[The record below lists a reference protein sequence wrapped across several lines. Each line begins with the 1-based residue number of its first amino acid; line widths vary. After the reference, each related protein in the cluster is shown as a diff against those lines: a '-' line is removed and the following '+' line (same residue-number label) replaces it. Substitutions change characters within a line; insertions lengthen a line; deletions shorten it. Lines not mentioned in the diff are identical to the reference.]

1 MKLARYPKINFNINP
16 INTTIEKRIQM
27 IKFQVVRVFLFL
39 LFITFSL
46 NQVQAQ
52 PNKVNHWE
60 SVVFASDTWKYWVAT
75 TAGPASN
82 WNRSDFQDSNW
93 SSGTGGIGYAD
104 NDDGT
109 VIPSS
114 PTPLAVFIRRSFEIK
129 DTSMIVSAML
139 NMDYDDGFV
148 AYLNGTEIA
157 RANLGIEGVST
168 PFNTFAADHEALNN
182 NSLQPESF
190 LLLKSK
196 LKTCLING
204 TNVLAIQVN
213 NATATSSDLSSNAW
227 FSVGLSSSEIVYRTV
242 PSWFTDPYKEMPGSK
257 LPLIM
262 FRTNNQQ
269 IKADVKI
276 TVDMGVIDNG
286 LGNLNYPTDD
296 WNNYSGKVGIEYRGS
311 SSMMFPKKN
320 MGFETRNADGT
331 NADVALLGLPEE
343 NDWILH
349 GPYSDKTLI
358 RNYLAYNL
366 ALSMGKYAPR
376 TKMCEVYINNVYQ
389 GFYILVEK
397 IKRDK
402 NRVDLA
408 KLEAKDVSGIA
419 LTGGYIVKI
428 DRSADNSYTD
438 GFFSEYDG
446 TGTGGGPQNKKVF
459 YAWSYPDRTEILPA
473 QKDYIT
479 RKIRDFENV
488 MVSWFYNDPN
498 MGYTKVI
505 DVNSFIDYW
514 IMVEIS
520 KNTDGF
526 RLSAYLHK
534 NRDDRD
540 PLIHMG
546 PIWDYDLAFGN
557 ANYLEA
563 ANTWGWNYLVPADGW
578 GNPNWWNKLLNDND
592 FRNKLKCR
600 WLELRSTIL
609 SNNSIG
615 SIIDQATNE
624 VGDAATR
631 NFDKW
636 PIQGVYVWPNPYVGN
651 TYAEDVNYMKDW
663 MLRRLAW
670 IDSYL
675 GGVCSTTGT
684 ETLISQIQVKAFPQ
698 PAADQLTLEVQ
709 NNSAEHIHIEVFS
722 LNGQKVFSR
731 LFPDDPL
738 VSIQLKLRPGV
749 YLAKVSGSKEV
760 QTLKLVF
767 R

>member
-1 MKLARYPKINFNINP
+1 
-16 INTTIEKRIQM
+16 M
-27 IKFQVVRVFLFL
+27 IKFKGGRVL
-39 LFITFSL
+39 LVLVIIIFSL

-52 PNKVNHWE
+52 QNKVNHWE
-60 SVVFASDTWKYWVAT
+60 SVVMADDVWKYWVAT
-75 TAGPASN
+75 TSGPATN
-82 WNRSDFQDSNW
+82 WNLTDFQDLNW

-114 PTPLAVFIRRSFEIK
+114 PTPLAVFIRKTFEIK
-129 DTSMIVSAML
+129 DTSKIASAML

-157 RANLGIEGVST
+157 RANLGTDGVST
-168 PFNTFAADHEALNN
+168 SFNTFATDHEALNN

-190 LLLKSK
+190 LLLKTK

-213 NATATSSDLSSNAW
+213 NATANSSDLSSNAW
-227 FSVGLSSSEIVYRTV
+227 FSVGLTSSEIAYRIV
-242 PSWFTDPYKEMPGSK
+242 PTWFTDPFKDIPGSK
-257 LPLIM
+257 LPLVMI
-262 FRTNNQQ
+262 RTNNQQ

-276 TVDMGVIDNG
+276 TADMGIIDNG
-286 LGNLNYPTDD
+286 QGNLNYPTDA
-296 WNNYSGKVGIEYRGS
+296 WNHYTGKVGIEYRGS
-311 SSMMFPKKN
+311 SSMGFPKKN

-343 NDWILH
+343 NDWVLH

-376 TKMCEVYINNVYQ
+376 TKMCEVYINSVYQ
-389 GFYILVEK
+389 GLYILVEK

-428 DRSADNSYTD
+428 DRSADGSYTD

-459 YAWSYPDRTEILPA
+459 YAWSYPDRTEILPV

-505 DVNSFIDYW
+505 DVPSFIDYW

-534 NRDDRD
+534 DRDDRD

-578 GNPNWWNKLLNDND
+578 GNPIWWNKLMNDVD
-592 FRNKLKCR
+592 FKNRLKCR
-600 WLELRSTIL
+600 WLELRGTIL
-609 SNNSIG
+609 SNNSI
-615 SIIDQATNE
+615 SSTIDEATTL

-636 PIQGVYVWPNPYVGN
+636 QIHGVYIWPNPYVGK
-651 TYAEDVNYMKDW
+651 TYTEDVSYMKDW
-663 MLRRLAW
+663 MLRRLTW
-670 IDSYL
+670 IDAYL
-675 GGVCSTTGT
+675 GGVCSTTGS
-684 ETLISQIQVKAFPQ
+684 EQLISQIQVKAFPQ
-698 PAADQLTLEVQ
+698 PADDQLTIEVQ
-709 NNSAEHIHIEVFS
+709 NNSADHIQIDVFS
-722 LNGQKVFSR
+722 LNGQKVFSQQ
-731 LFPDDPL
+731 FTDDPL
-738 VSIQLKLRPGV
+738 VSVQLKLRPGM
-749 YLAKVSGSKEV
+749 YLAKVSCSKEV
-760 QTLKLVF
+760 QTLKLIF

>member
-1 MKLARYPKINFNINP
+1 
-16 INTTIEKRIQM
+16 M
-27 IKFQVVRVFLFL
+27 IKYIVQRIFL
-39 LFITFSL
+39 LVLLFKFSPE
-46 NQVQAQ
+46 QVHAQ
-52 PNKVNHWE
+52 QNHANHWE
-60 SVVFASDTWKYWVAT
+60 SVVLASETWKYWVAT
-75 TAGPASN
+75 TAGPATN
-82 WNRSDFQDSNW
+82 WNLPDFQDSNW
-93 SSGTGGIGYAD
+93 SSGAGGIGYAD

-109 VIPSS
+109 VISSS
-114 PTPLAVFIRRSFEIK
+114 PTPLAVYIRRSFEIK
-129 DTSMIVSAML
+129 DTSKIAVALL

-148 AYLNGTEIA
+148 AYLNGVEIA
-157 RANLGIEGVST
+157 RANLGTAGIPT
-168 PFNTFAADHEALNN
+168 PFNTFANDHEALNN
-182 NSLQPESF
+182 SSLQPESF

-204 TNVLAIQVN
+204 INVLAIQVN
-213 NATATSSDLSSNAW
+213 NGSATSSDLSSNAW
-227 FSVGLSSSEIVYRTV
+227 FSVGLTTSETAYQTV
-242 PSWFTDPYKEMPGSK
+242 PAWFVDPYKNITGSK

-262 FRTNNQQ
+262 IRTNNQQ
-269 IKADVKI
+269 IKPDVKI
-276 TVDMGVIDNG
+276 TADMGVIDNG
-286 LGNLNYPTDD
+286 TGNMNYPFDV
-296 WNNYSGKVGIEYRGS
+296 WNAYNGKIGIEYRGS

-343 NDWILH
+343 NDWVLH

-376 TKMCEVYINNVYQ
+376 TKMCEVYIDDVFQ
-389 GFYILVEK
+389 GLYILVEK

-428 DRSADNSYTD
+428 DRSADNSYSD

-446 TGTGGGPQNKKVF
+446 TGTGGGPRGKKVF

-488 MVSWFYNDPN
+488 MVSWFYNDPII
-498 MGYTKVI
+498 GYTKVI

-534 NRDDRD
+534 DRDDRD

-578 GNPNWWNKLLNDND
+578 GNPTWWNKLLNDVD
-592 FRNKLKCR
+592 FKNKLKCR
-600 WLELRSTIL
+600 WLELRSTLL
-609 SNNSIG
+609 SNNSI
-615 SIIDQATNE
+615 SSTIDQAVE
-624 VGDAATR
+624 QVGDAATR
-631 NFDKW
+631 NFEKW
-636 PIQGVYVWPNPYVGN
+636 PIHGQYIWPNPYVGN
-651 TYAEDVNYMKDW
+651 T
-663 MLRRLAW
+663 
-670 IDSYL
+670 
-675 GGVCSTTGT
+675 
-684 ETLISQIQVKAFPQ
+684 
-698 PAADQLTLEVQ
+698 
-709 NNSAEHIHIEVFS
+709 
-722 LNGQKVFSR
+722 
-731 LFPDDPL
+731 
-738 VSIQLKLRPGV
+738 
-749 YLAKVSGSKEV
+749 
-760 QTLKLVF
+760 
-767 R
+767 

>member
-1 MKLARYPKINFNINP
+1 
-16 INTTIEKRIQM
+16 M
-27 IKFQVVRVFLFL
+27 IKFIVVRVFVLVL
-39 LFITFSL
+39 LLSFSL
-46 NQVQAQ
+46 EQVQAQ
-52 PNKVNHWE
+52 QNRVNHWE
-60 SVVFASDTWKYWVAT
+60 SVVYPVDTWKYWVAT
-75 TAGPASN
+75 TAGPATN
-82 WNRSDFQDSNW
+82 WNMPDFQDSNW

-114 PTPLAVFIRRSFEIK
+114 PTPLAVFIRKSFEIK
-129 DTSMIVSAML
+129 DTSKIFSAML
-139 NMDYDDGFV
+139 HMDYDDGFV

-157 RANLGIEGVST
+157 RANLGTVGVST
-168 PFNTFAADHEALNN
+168 PFNTFATDHEALNN
-182 NSLQPESF
+182 NTLLPESF

-196 LKTCLING
+196 LKSCLLNG

-227 FSVGLSSSEIVYRTV
+227 FSVGLITSESAYRTV
-242 PSWFTDPYKEMPGSK
+242 PSWFVNPFKDIQGSK

-262 FRTNNQQ
+262 IRTNYLQ
-269 IKADVKI
+269 IKPDVKI

-286 LGNLNYPTDD
+286 QGNLNYPTDV
-296 WNNYSGKVGIEYRGS
+296 WNSYSGKIGIEYRGS

-320 MGFETRNADGT
+320 LGFETRNPDGT

-343 NDWILH
+343 NDWVLH

-366 ALSMGKYAPR
+366 ALTMGKYAPR
-376 TKMCEVYINNVYQ
+376 TKMCEVYIDDVYQ
-389 GFYILVEK
+389 GLYILVEK

-408 KLEAKDVSGIA
+408 KLEAADISGIA

-488 MVSWFYNDPN
+488 MVSWFYNDPKI
-498 MGYTKVI
+498 GYTNVI
-505 DVNSFIDYW
+505 DVPSFIDYW

-534 NRDDRD
+534 DRDDRD

-578 GNPNWWNKLLNDND
+578 GNPIWWNKLLNDVD
-592 FRNKLKCR
+592 FKNRLKCR
-600 WLELRSTIL
+600 WLELRGTIL
-609 SNNSIG
+609 SNNSIV
-615 SIIDQATNE
+615 SRIDQATTE

-631 NFDKW
+631 NFAKW
-636 PIQGVYVWPNPYVGN
+636 PIHGVYVWPNPYVGN
-651 TYAEDVNYMKDW
+651 TYTEDVNYMKDW
-663 MLRRLAW
+663 MIRRLDW
-670 IDSYL
+670 IDIYL
-675 GGVCSTTGT
+675 GGVCGTTGA
-684 ETLISQIQVKAFPQ
+684 EYIASQIQANAFPQ
-698 PAADQLTLEVQ
+698 PANDQLTLEVQ
-709 NNSAEHIHIEVFS
+709 NNSGEHLQIDIFS
-722 LNGQKVFSR
+722 MNGQKVFSR
-731 LFPDDPL
+731 DCYSEPM
-738 VSIQLKLRPGV
+738 VSIQLQLHTGV
-749 YLAKVSGSKEV
+749 YLAKISGAKEI
-760 QTLKLVF
+760 QTLKLIF